1 MGLRGKSI
9 VVGVTGGIAAY
20 KAAELV
26 RLLVRHEA
34 FVRVAMTANAVR
46 FVGPVTFAALTGQ
59 KVMYDMYGQ
68 EGTAM
73 EHIRWGQEA
82 DLVVIAPATANFI
95 AKYANGIADDF
106 LTTMMLAASAG
117 ILICPAMNTKML
129 LHPATRA
136 NLDILA
142 KRGVHIMAPGEGEL
156 ACGTSGAGR
165 LPEPEEIVEFV
176 ASVISKKDL
185 EGLKVIV
192 TAGPTIEP
200 IDPVRFITN
209 RSTGKMG
216 YAIAGAAAKRGAVVT
231 LISGPTNLKPPL
243 GVEMRSVLSAR
254 EMRSAVIECFSDCD
268 MVIKAA
274 AVSDYRP
281 ARFLEEK
288 MKKGPRHLV
297 LEMEKNPDI
306 LAEIGSLAER
316 ETDGRKRVLVGFAA
330 ETEDLIENAR
340 SKLNSKGLDMI
351 VANDVSRKDAGFASE
366 TNLVRL
372 LFREG
377 GVEEPPLMSKTE
389 VAELILDRAE
399 AIRRKKI
406 GCSR

>member
-26 RLLVRHEA
+26 RLLVRQEA
-34 FVRVAMTANAVR
+34 FVRVAMTANALH
-46 FVGPVTFAALTGQ
+46 FVGPVTFEALTGQ

-106 LTTMMLAASAG
+106 LTTMMLAASAR

-129 LHPATRA
+129 LHPATRS
-136 NLDILA
+136 NMDILA
-142 KRGVHIMAPGEGEL
+142 KRGVYIMAPGEGEL

-176 ASVISKKDL
+176 ATVISKKDL
-185 EGLKVIV
+185 EGLKIIV

-216 YAIAGAAAKRGAVVT
+216 YAIAGAAARRGAAVT
-231 LISGPTNLKPPL
+231 LISGPTNIRSPL
-243 GVEMRSVLSAR
+243 GVEIRSVRSAL

-288 MKKGPRHLV
+288 MKKGPGDLV
-297 LEMEKNPDI
+297 LEMVKNPDI
-306 LAEIGSLAER
+306 LAEIGSLAEG

-330 ETEDLIENAR
+330 ETHDLIEIAR

-351 VANDVSRKDAGFASE
+351 VANDVSRKDAGFATE
-366 TNLVRL
+366 TNLVKM

-377 GVEEPPLMSKTE
+377 GIEEPPLMSKTD

-399 AIRRKKI
+399 AIRRKKL
-406 GCSR
+406 GLSR